1 MSRYLI
7 ISFRTNIL
15 LIVLNSLC
23 HLVDR
28 VHNIPHFSLK
38 IINYRRIKHLPENV
52 SIEGDTGC
60 CLDVLMQ
67 SLVTVR
73 VKTAAREDCL

>member
-1 MSRYLI
+1 MPSI
-7 ISFRTNIL
+7 
-15 LIVLNSLC
+15 
-23 HLVDR
+23 VDR
-28 VHNIPHFSLK
+28 VHDIPHFSLK

-73 VKTAAREDCL
+73 VKTAVREDCL